1 MKNLLI
7 LIALLFPFLTMS
19 QIPSYDKNGNVT
31 YYRQDTTKI
40 PTPTAKAIVK
50 ELISCDSL
58 KAIHQ
63 LTEEQLVL
71 TETKVSIKDQIIE
84 SHVQKATLYEERIKT
99 EQQKFD
105 VQKQWVE
112 DLRKENKKLKA
123 KLLFT
128 KITMGAI
135 IGGITYLFITK

>member
-7 LIALLFPFLTMS
+7 SIALLLPIFVKS
-19 QIPSYDKNGNVT
+19 
-31 YYRQDTTKI
+31 QDTIRI
-40 PTPTAKAIVK
+40 PTSTAKTIVK
-50 ELISCDSL
+50 ELISCDSI

-71 TETKVSIKDQIIE
+71 TESKVAVQDQIIT
-84 SHVQKATLYEERIKT
+84 SHIQKEGLYEERIKT

-105 VQKQWVE
+105 IQKQWIE

-128 KITMGAI
+128 KITLGA
-135 IGGITYLFITK
+135 GISILTYLLIIK

>member
-7 LIALLFPFLTMS
+7 SIALLFPLFVKS
-19 QIPSYDKNGNVT
+19 
-31 YYRQDTTKI
+31 QDTTKI
-40 PTPTAKAIVK
+40 PTRTAKSIVK
-50 ELISCDSL
+50 ELISCDSV
-58 KAIHQ
+58 KAVHE
-63 LTEEQLVL
+63 LTKEQLVL
-71 TETKVSIKDQIIE
+71 TEAQSSIKDEVIA
-84 SHVQKATLYEERIKT
+84 SHVQKETLYEERIKN

-105 VQKQWVE
+105 VQSKWVE

-135 IGGITYLFITK
+135 IGGITYLFIAK

>member
-7 LIALLFPFLTMS
+7 SIALLLPIFVKS
-19 QIPSYDKNGNVT
+19 
-31 YYRQDTTKI
+31 QDTIRI
-40 PTPTAKAIVK
+40 PTPTAKTIVK
-50 ELISCDSL
+50 ELISCDSI

-71 TETKVSIKDQIIE
+71 TESKVDIQDQIIAN
-84 SHVQKATLYEERIKT
+84 HVQKESLYEERIKT

>member
-7 LIALLFPFLTMS
+7 SIALLLPIFVKS
-19 QIPSYDKNGNVT
+19 
-31 YYRQDTTKI
+31 QDTIRI
-40 PTPTAKAIVK
+40 PTSTAKTIVK
-50 ELISCDSL
+50 ELISCDSI

-71 TETKVSIKDQIIE
+71 TETKVAVQDQIIT
-84 SHVQKATLYEERIKT
+84 SHIQKEGLYEERIKN

-128 KITMGAI
+128 KITMGTI
-135 IGGITYLFITK
+135 IAGITYLFITK

>member
-7 LIALLFPFLTMS
+7 SIALLLPIFVKS
-19 QIPSYDKNGNVT
+19 
-31 YYRQDTTKI
+31 QDTIRI
-40 PTPTAKAIVK
+40 PTSTAKTIVK
-50 ELISCDSL
+50 ELISCDSI

-71 TETKVSIKDQIIE
+71 TESKVAVQDQIIT
-84 SHVQKATLYEERIKT
+84 SHIQKETLYEERIKN
-99 EQQKFD
+99 EQQKFN
-105 VQKQWVE
+105 VQSKWVE

-135 IGGITYLFITK
+135 ISGITYLYITK

>member
-7 LIALLFPFLTMS
+7 SIALLFPIFVKS
-19 QIPSYDKNGNVT
+19 
-31 YYRQDTTKI
+31 QDTIKI
-40 PTPTAKAIVK
+40 PTHMAKTIAK

-71 TETKVSIKDQIIE
+71 TETKVSIKDQIIQ
-84 SHVQKATLYEERIKT
+84 SHVQKEVLYEERIKN

-105 VQKQWVE
+105 VQKQWIE

-128 KITMGAI
+128 KITMGTI
-135 IGGITYLFITK
+135 IAGVTYLFITK

>member
-7 LIALLFPFLTMS
+7 SIALLLPIFVKS
-19 QIPSYDKNGNVT
+19 
-31 YYRQDTTKI
+31 QDTIRI
-40 PTPTAKAIVK
+40 PTPTAKTIVK
-50 ELISCDSL
+50 ELISCDSI

-71 TETKVSIKDQIIE
+71 TESKVDIQDQIIA
-84 SHVQKATLYEERIKT
+84 SHVEKEILYEERIKN

-123 KLLFT
+123 KLLYT
-128 KITMGAI
+128 KITMGTI
-135 IGGITYLFITK
+135 IAGITYLFIIK

>member
-7 LIALLFPFLTMS
+7 SIALLLPIFVKS
-19 QIPSYDKNGNVT
+19 
-31 YYRQDTTKI
+31 QDTIRI
-40 PTPTAKAIVK
+40 PTPTAKTIVK
-50 ELISCDSL
+50 ELITCDSV

-63 LTEEQLVL
+63 FTEEQLVL
-71 TETKVSIKDQIIE
+71 TETKVVVQDQIIT
-84 SHVQKATLYEERIKT
+84 SHIQKETLYEERIKN

-105 VQKQWVE
+105 IQSKWVE

-128 KITMGAI
+128 KITMSTVIA
-135 IGGITYLFITK
+135 GITYLFITK